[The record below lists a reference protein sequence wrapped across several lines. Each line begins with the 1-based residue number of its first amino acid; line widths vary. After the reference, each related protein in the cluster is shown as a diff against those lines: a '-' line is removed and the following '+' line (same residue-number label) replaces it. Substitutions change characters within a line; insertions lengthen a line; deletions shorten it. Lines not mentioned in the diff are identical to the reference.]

1 MFFSIFLKKGNNK
14 RHTYLN
20 LNKFPNKIKISGND
34 NKIFNIQ
41 NNILSLDKNEMKKL
55 RNSEFYVNLNNKN
68 ENKTNLQNYNLFI
81 KKTPSIKSNKNEI
94 NLNEMDNF
102 NKGNIK
108 REKSISPQK
117 NCNENSHEILYNLN
131 MKKNLDFT
139 ENLNSYNKIKFQNI
153 SNSPINSKLMN
164 NKEIIRPELNNFNK
178 DNK

>member
-1 MFFSIFLKKGNNK
+1 
-14 RHTYLN
+14 
-20 LNKFPNKIKISGND
+20 
-34 NKIFNIQ
+34 
-41 NNILSLDKNEMKKL
+41 MKKL

-131 MKKNLDFT
+131 M
-139 ENLNSYNKIKFQNI
+139 
-153 SNSPINSKLMN
+153 
-164 NKEIIRPELNNFNK
+164 
-178 DNK
+178 